1 MDGREEAIVVRVS
14 EQGEVLLVIGPDYGV
29 GATIISMQPE
39 QIDGIVRSL
48 QKAKI
53 EALQLQ
59 RK

>member
-1 MDGREEAIVVRVS
+1 MRVS